1 MTVFHYI
8 TIALYVVQTILWIYL
23 AFGTI
28 YIFIFSIGGLFRLR
42 HKITS
47 SEKINKIA
55 VLIPGYKEDS
65 VILEAAKDA
74 LKQHYPH
81 ESFNVIIIA
90 DSFQTGTLSELKK
103 LPVNVIE
110 VSFDISTKTKAL
122 NKAMENLPDQYY
134 DVALVLDADNLME
147 PQFLQKINTAFNA
160 GYQAIQGHRIAK
172 NTNTSFAVLDAVSEE
187 INNHIF
193 RKGHRVL
200 GLSSSLIGSGM
211 AFNYNYFKDLMK
223 GIKAVGGF
231 DKEIELTMLGEGKRI
246 EYLENAMVFD
256 EKVQIPD
263 VFVKQ
268 RRRWLSAQIHY
279 SKYFFKALKSLISK
293 GNIDFFDKSA
303 QMLLPPRILL
313 LGLLPLFTL
322 LSLLFNPLNISILW
336 GGLFLLCI
344 LALFFAIP
352 TTFYNKSTL
361 AAISTLPRGFFLM
374 LVSLFSTKG
383 ANKRFIHTQHT
394 TATDEEKKT

>member
-1 MTVFHYI
+1 MTVFNYI
-8 TIALYVVQTILWIYL
+8 TIALYVVQAILWIYL